1 MSVLHPH
8 AHSSCRHRAAIPKG
22 AKGGV
27 LKMLR
32 NRQAPPP
39 VESFEDLSKDVFTML
54 GYLGPHLSHDPILFA
69 KIVRLG
75 KSFMKE
81 VTVLKSGVELAGT
94 HTKQSIFLLYIHK
107 SLMWQVVRQFT
118 LSFRCSALKR
128 TEISFTFRLVH
139 YVVCSIN
146 N

>member
-1 MSVLHPH
+1 MHTQSG
-8 AHSSCRHRAAIPKG
+8 CFYRAGVPKG
-22 AKGGV
+22 AKGCV
-27 LKMLR
+27 LKLLR

-81 VTVLKSGVELAGT
+81 VKELKNGIELSGTET
-94 HTKQSIFLLYIHK
+94 IQD
-107 SLMWQVVRQFT
+107 T
-118 LSFRCSALKR
+118 LPLK
-128 TEISFTFRLVH
+128 
-139 YVVCSIN
+139 
-146 N
+146 